1 MSIANGMVFGAFLLG
16 AVASCTPGRIPSEPK
31 PFPSSMRAVVL
42 NRPFGDEMR
51 WMEVEVLATEP
62 EFSSFAAHEAVTLR
76 MERLSGIDDLA
87 PGDVIEASF
96 ASQMMLF
103 SNPVQVFPKR
113 VELVERGGVS
123 LREPSRR

>member
-1 MSIANGMVFGAFLLG
+1 
-16 AVASCTPGRIPSEPK
+16 
-31 PFPSSMRAVVL
+31 MRAVVL